1 MLSLFP
7 LEEAYWQRVYSRL
20 IALCDPLP
28 PIIRYPLNQVFDS
41 EIHRIFT
48 LWPVWLS
55 PLLPLPS
62 SIIERLSLAT
72 LCGAWAAAIR
82 DACLDG
88 ELTQA
93 AAPLARALWRRSWH
107 LFGTL
112 AVHRELLADL
122 ERRMVA
128 AYRQELAVRTHTGS
142 WQPTQLQSLTTHWV
156 CARAAGWHVVQ
167 RAHIMLAGLKL
178 SDPCAIALSAALDA
192 LILARQLRDDVH
204 DLADDVRTGRASWG
218 VRLIA
223 ETIWRAE
230 GCLAP
235 IDTQRIAGRWLIDHA
250 LRRELTLIHAALCQ
264 QAMRALIPYAA
275 HIPRLIDLVT
285 MECEAGRTIA
295 MINLLHLPG

>member
-20 IALCDPLP
+20 VALSDPLP
-28 PIIRYPLNQVFDS
+28 SVVRCPLNQVLDS
-41 EIHRIFT
+41 EIHRIVT
-48 LWPVWLS
+48 LWPIWLS

-62 SIIERLSLAT
+62 FIIERLSLAT

-93 AAPLARALWRRSWH
+93 AAPLARALWRRTWR
-107 LFGTL
+107 LFGSL
-112 AVHRELLADL
+112 AVHYGLLLDL

-142 WQPTQLQSLTTHWV
+142 WQPPQLQSLTVHWV

-167 RAHIMLAGLKL
+167 RAHIMLTGMKPD
-178 SDPCAIALSAALDA
+178 DPCAIALSAALDA

-204 DLADDVRTGRASWG
+204 DLVDDVRTGRASWG

-223 ETIWRAE
+223 EAIWRAG
-230 GCLAP
+230 GCPAP
-235 IDTQRIAGRWLIDHA
+235 IDTQRIVGRWLIDPA
-250 LRRELTLIHAALCQ
+250 LRRELALIHAALCQ
-264 QAMRALIPYAA
+264 QAMRALMPYAA
-275 HIPRLIDLVT
+275 HVPRLIDLVT

-295 MINLLHLPG
+295 TINLLHLPG

>member
-1 MLSLFP
+1 MLSLLP
-7 LEEAYWQRVYSRL
+7 AEEAYWQQVCSPL
-20 IALCDPLP
+20 IALSASLP
-28 PIIRYPLNQVFDS
+28 PVIRCPLNQVLDS

-55 PLLPLPS
+55 PLLPLTS

-93 AAPLARALWRRSWH
+93 AAPLTRALWRRSWH

-112 AVHRELLADL
+112 AVHCELLADL

-128 AYRQELAVRTHTGS
+128 AYRRELAARTHTGS
-142 WQPTQLQSLTTHWV
+142 WQPAQLQSLTAHCV

-178 SDPCAIALSAALDA
+178 DDPCAIALSAALDA

-204 DLADDVRTGRASWG
+204 DLADDVRAGRASWG

-223 ETIWRAE
+223 EAIWRAE
-230 GCLAP
+230 GGPAL
-235 IDTQRIAGRWLIDHA
+235 IDTQRIAGRWLIDPA
-250 LRRELTLIHAALCQ
+250 LRQELASAHATLCQ
-264 QAMRALIPYAA
+264 QAMHALMPYAA
-275 HIPRLIDLVT
+275 YIPRLIDLV
-285 MECEAGRTIA
+285 MIESEAGRTIA
-295 MINLLHLPG
+295 TINLLHLPG